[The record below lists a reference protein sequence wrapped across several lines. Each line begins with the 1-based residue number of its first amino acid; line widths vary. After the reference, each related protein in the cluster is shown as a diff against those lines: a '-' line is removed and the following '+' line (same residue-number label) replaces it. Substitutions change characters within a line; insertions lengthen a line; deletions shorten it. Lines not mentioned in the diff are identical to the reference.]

1 VQHFHLSKGEVN
13 LLAEKKVEK
22 SEEGK
27 ERSKAYLFPYV
38 LYGIS
43 IIVFICTPAML
54 IKLQPSVWVPILLVN
69 VVVFLIAQSL
79 LKE

>member
-1 VQHFHLSKGEVN
+1 MLKGEVN
-13 LLAEKKVEK
+13 SLAEKSGEK
-22 SEEGK
+22 SEEEK
-27 ERSKAYLFPYV
+27 EPSKAYLFPYI
-38 LYGIS
+38 LLSIS

-69 VVVFLIAQSL
+69 IVVFLIAQSL

>member
-1 VQHFHLSKGEVN
+1 MT
-13 LLAEKKVEK
+13 EKKVEK
-22 SEEGK
+22 SEGK

-43 IIVFICTPAML
+43 IIVFICTPVML

-69 VVVFLIAQSL
+69 IVVFLIAQSL

>member
-1 VQHFHLSKGEVN
+1 MT
-13 LLAEKKVEK
+13 EKKVEK
-22 SEEGK
+22 NGEGK

-54 IKLQPSVWVPILLVN
+54 IKFQPSVWVPILLVN
-69 VVVFLIAQSL
+69 IVVFLIVQSL